1 MTRLLVSVRSAV
13 EAEAALAGGAALI
26 DVKEPARGA
35 LGRADDDAIADVMR
49 VVACRAPVSAALGEL
64 RDNPHARMPNCLS
77 SLAFVKCGLA
87 GCAADEDNRCWRSEL
102 DAMGDVVREA
112 DPLCRMVAVAY
123 ADWRGARAP
132 SPDDV
137 CAFVCQRPGWGFLL
151 DTWAK
156 NGLTLLD
163 WMSRVELDRLCRSCH
178 NTGAPIALAG
188 SLGRDIIRTLK
199 PTAPD
204 WFAVRGAACHGLQRN
219 AVIDAD
225 KVRDLVE
232 ILAEPI
238 RDASRAS

>member
-13 EAEAALAGGAALI
+13 EAETALVGGAALI

-35 LGRADDDAIADVMR
+35 LGRADDDAIADVVR
-49 VVACRAPVSAALGEL
+49 VVAGRAPVSAALGEL
-64 RDNPHARMPNCLS
+64 LDNPQARIPTCLT

-87 GCAADEDNRCWRSEL
+87 ECATDEDNRWRSEL
-102 DAMGDVVREA
+102 DALGDAVREA
-112 DPLCRMVAVAY
+112 APLCRMVAVAY

-132 SPDDV
+132 SPDEI
-137 CAFVCQRPGWGFLL
+137 CAFVCERPDWGFLL

-163 WMSRVELDRLCRSCH
+163 WVSRVELDRLCRVCH
-178 NTGAPIALAG
+178 NAGAPIALAG
-188 SLGRDIIRTLK
+188 SLGCGVIRALK

-204 WFAVRGAACHGLQRN
+204 WFAVRGAACHGLERT
-219 AVIDAD
+219 AAIDAD
-225 KVRDLVE
+225 KVRGLVE
-232 ILAEPI
+232 ILAEPV